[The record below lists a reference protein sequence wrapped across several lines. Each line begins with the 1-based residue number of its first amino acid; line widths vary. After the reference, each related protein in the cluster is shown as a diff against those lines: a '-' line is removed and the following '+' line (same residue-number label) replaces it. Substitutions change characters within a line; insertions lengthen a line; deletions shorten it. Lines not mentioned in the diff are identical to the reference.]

1 MANRN
6 QSGVFKL
13 DNGYWA
19 YRFSLLIDGKRIC
32 KRKTVDKQGNKLK
45 SKKHAILAKE
55 QAIKDA
61 HLERKREHKIVR
73 RKFGEVFKEYCEV
86 GRSDKAF
93 GTIRK
98 QDSLWE
104 NHIEKKFGNL
114 FIDEITVEQVNDYL
128 SELYYTDGYSFQYVE
143 SFLKFFYLVFGQAYT
158 RNYLG
163 MNDYSKLCVN
173 KDTKIKMPKLKSD
186 DDLEIVFFNDEQLN
200 TLDNYFKHTS
210 LELAYNLG
218 RYLGIRINECFGL
231 KWENVDL
238 EKGVIT
244 IDRQMQYQNGLIRL
258 VPVKTRNA
266 NRKLYMNDK
275 LKELLTRAYWER
287 KITKEKNEKI
297 IFQNQRMIED
307 LDGSTISSIEMV
319 NCCPDGKLQ
328 TVNSVKYHTREIK
341 KQFGI
346 EFKFHYL
353 RHTYGTKMAEL
364 NTPSHLLCDQM
375 GHGKIEVTRAYY
387 LAVSK
392 KGVDILRQNL
402 NQL

>member
-19 YRFSLLIDGKRIC
+19 YRFSLLIDGKRVS
-32 KRKTVDKQGNKLK
+32 KRKTVDKQGNLLK

-61 HLERKREHKIVR
+61 HIERKREHKIVR
-73 RKFGEVFKEYCEV
+73 RTFGEVFKEYCEV

-104 NHIEKKFGNL
+104 NHIKEKFEKL
-114 FIDEITVEQVNDYL
+114 FVDEITIAQVNDYL
-128 SELYYTDGYSFQYVE
+128 SELYYTHDYSYQYVE

-158 RNYLG
+158 RNYLS
-163 MNDYSKLCVN
+163 MSDYSKLCVN
-173 KDTKIKMPKLKSD
+173 KDTKIKMPKLKAND
-186 DDLEIVFFNDEQLN
+186 ELEIIFFDDEQLEK
-200 TLDNYFKHTS
+200 LDNYFENTNLKI
-210 LELAYNLG
+210 AYFLG
-218 RYLGIRINECFGL
+218 RYLGVRINECFGL

-238 EKGVIT
+238 EKGIIK

-258 VPVKTRNA
+258 VPVKTKNA

-275 LKELLTRAYWER
+275 LKEILTREYWER
-287 KITKEKNEKI
+287 KITKEKNKKI

-307 LDGSTISSIEMV
+307 IDGNTISSIDMV
-319 NCCPDGKLQ
+319 NCFPDGKLQ
-328 TVNSVKYHTREIK
+328 SVNSVKYHTREIK
-341 KQFGI
+341 KQFDI
-346 EFKFHYL
+346 EFKYHYL
-353 RHTYGTKMAEL
+353 RHTFGTKMAEM
-364 NTPSHLLCDQM
+364 NTPSHLLCNQL
-375 GHGKIEVTRAYY
+375 GHGKIEVTNAYY

-392 KGVDILRQNL
+392 KGVDILRYNL